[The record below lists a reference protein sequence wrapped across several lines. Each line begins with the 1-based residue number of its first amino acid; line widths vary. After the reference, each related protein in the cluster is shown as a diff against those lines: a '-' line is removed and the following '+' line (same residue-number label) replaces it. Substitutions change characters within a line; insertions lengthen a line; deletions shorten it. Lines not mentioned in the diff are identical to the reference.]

1 MKRLLL
7 ITLIFTFSYAENKLP
22 EREKIPERGAFPE
35 RGEIPERGTFP
46 DRNKLPERGDYSMNN
61 AVNIIPLED
70 FFRNPEM
77 SSFQLSPNGKYISY
91 MKPWEDGNRMMN
103 VYVRPIGSD
112 EEVRITG
119 ASKRSLYGYFWL
131 NENRIAY
138 VQDEGGD
145 ENIHIYAVNID
156 GSNNIDLTP
165 FENIQARITDD
176 LEDNPDYMLGALNKR
191 NPRIHDVYRMNVN
204 SGEMEMIAENPGN
217 IQGWMTDNEGKLR
230 IATTSDG
237 VNTSLLYREN
247 ETEDFKPILTTNFK
261 ESVSPLYF
269 TFDNQELYVASN
281 RGRDKSAIFKFDL
294 ETAKEGELIFEND
307 EVDVYGLMRSK
318 KRKKITGVSYTT
330 DKRQMHFFDE
340 WRENLQNKL
349 ESKLKGVEVAISDLS
364 KDETKAIVVTY
375 SDRSRGT
382 YYYYDI
388 EKDILNKLADLSPW
402 LDEEDMAFM
411 KPISYKSRDGLT
423 IPGYLTLPLNY
434 KQGDRIPVVV
444 NPHGGPWARDNWGF
458 NSQVQFLANRGYAVL
473 QMNFRGSVGYGREF
487 WEISFK
493 QWGKT
498 MQDDITDG
506 VNWLIDEG
514 IADPDRIGIY
524 GASYG
529 GYATLAGLAFT
540 PDVYACGVDYV
551 GVSNIFTL
559 LETLPPY
566 WELGRQMMYEMI
578 GDPDTEKELLK
589 AASPLFHID
598 KIKAPLFVAQGANDP
613 RVKQA
618 ESDQIVEALEA
629 KGIDVPYML
638 KEDEGHGFYNEQNQF
653 DFYREMIK
661 FLDKHL
667 KQ

>member
-1 MKRLLL
+1 MKRFFL
-7 ITLIFTFSYAENKLP
+7 ITLFFIGGYLMS
-22 EREKIPERGAFPE
+22 
-35 RGEIPERGTFP
+35 
-46 DRNKLPERGDYSMNN
+46 NN
-61 AVNIIPLED
+61 TIIPLED
-70 FFRNPEM
+70 FFKNPEM
-77 SSFQLSPNGKYISY
+77 SSFQLSPNGDYISY
-91 MKPWEDGNRMMN
+91 MKPWKEGNRMMN
-103 VYVRPIGSD
+103 VYVKPINSD
-112 EEVRITG
+112 KEMRITN

-131 NENRIAY
+131 NDNRIAY
-138 VQDEGGD
+138 IQDEGGD
-145 ENIHIYAVNID
+145 ENIHIFAVDID

-165 FENIQARITDD
+165 YDNIQARVTDD
-176 LEDNPDYMLGALNKR
+176 LEDDPNFMLVSLNKR
-191 NPRIHDVYRMNVN
+191 IPQVHDVYRLNVN
-204 SGEMEMIAENPGN
+204 TGEISMVAENPGN
-217 IQGWMTDNEGKLR
+217 ISGWMTDNDGKLR

-237 VNTSLLYREN
+237 VNTSILYREK
-247 ETEDFKPILTTNFK
+247 ETDNFKSILTTNFK
-261 ESVSPLYF
+261 ETVAPLYF
-269 TFDNQELYVASN
+269 TFDNDELYVASN
-281 RGRDKSAIFKFDL
+281 RGRDKTAIFKFDL
-294 ETAKEGELIFEND
+294 NAAEEGELIFEHD

-330 DKRQMHFFDE
+330 DKRQMKFFDE
-340 WRENLQNKL
+340 WRQNLQNTLEYKL
-349 ESKLKGVEVAISDLS
+349 RNVEVAISDLS

-375 SDRSRGT
+375 SDKSRGT

-388 EKDILNKLADLSPW
+388 KTKKLVKLADLSPW
-402 LDEEDMAFM
+402 LDENQMAEM
-411 KPISYKSRDGLT
+411 SPISYKSRDGL
-423 IPGYLTLPLNY
+423 IINGYLTLPLDY
-434 KQGDRIPVVV
+434 KKGQKIPVVV

-458 NSQVQFLANRGYAVL
+458 DPQVQFLANRGYAVL

-506 VNWLIDEG
+506 VDWLIKEG
-514 IADPDRIGIY
+514 IGDPNRIAIY

-578 GDPDTEKELLK
+578 GNPETEKDILE
-589 AASPLFHID
+589 AASPLFHVD

-613 RVKQA
+613 RVKKA
-618 ESDQIVEALEA
+618 EADQIVEALESR
-629 KGIDVPYML
+629 GIDVPYML
-638 KEDEGHGFYNEQNQF
+638 KEDEGHGFYNEENRF

-667 KQ
+667 KD

>member
-1 MKRLLL
+1 MNYVIL
-7 ITLIFTFSYAENKLP
+7 IILFFI
-22 EREKIPERGAFPE
+22 
-35 RGEIPERGTFP
+35 GE
-46 DRNKLPERGDYSMNN
+46 YSMAGNTM
-61 AVNIIPLED
+61 IPLKD

-77 SSFQLSPNGKYISY
+77 SSFSLSPDGKHISY
-91 MKPWEDGNRMMN
+91 MKPWEEGNRMMN
-103 VYVRPIGSD
+103 VYVRPIDSND
-112 EEVRITG
+112 EIRITD
-119 ASKRSLYGYFWL
+119 ASKRSLYGYFWI
-131 NENRIAY
+131 NDNRIAY
-138 VQDEGGD
+138 VQDKGGD
-145 ENIHIYAVNID
+145 ENIHIYAVDID
-156 GSNNIDLTP
+156 GKNNIDLTP

-176 LEDNPDYMLGALNKR
+176 LEDDPNFMLVALNKR
-191 NPRIHDVYRMNVN
+191 NPQIHDVYRLNVN
-204 SGEMEMIAENPGN
+204 NGDMDMIAENPGN
-217 IQGWMTDNEGKLR
+217 ISGWGTDHDGKLR

-247 ETEDFKPILTTNFK
+247 EDDDFKSILTTNFK
-261 ESVSPLYF
+261 ESVSPLFF
-269 TFDNQELYVASN
+269 TFDNKELYVSSN

-294 ETAKEGELIFEND
+294 ETAKEGELIFEHD
-307 EVDVYGLMRSK
+307 EVDVYGLMSSK
-318 KRKKITGVSYTT
+318 KRKVITGVSYTT
-330 DKRQMHFFDE
+330 DKRQIHFFDK
-340 WRENLQNKL
+340 WRENLQSTL
-349 ESKLKGVEVAISDLS
+349 ESQLKGVEVAISGLS

-388 EKDILNKLADLSPW
+388 ENDNLTKLADLSPW
-402 LDEEDMAFM
+402 LNEDDMAFM
-411 KPISYKSRDGLT
+411 KPIKYKSRDGLT
-423 IPGYLTLPLNY
+423 IPGYLTLPLDY
-434 KQGDRIPVVV
+434 KKGEKLPVVI

-458 NSQVQFLANRGYAVL
+458 NPEIQFLANRGYAVL

-506 VNWLIDEG
+506 VNWLIEEG
-514 IADPDRIGIY
+514 IADPDRIAIY

-529 GYATLAGLAFT
+529 GYATLAGLTFT
-540 PDVYACGVDYV
+540 PDIYACGVDYV

-578 GDPDTEKELLK
+578 GNPETEKELLE

-598 KIKAPLFVAQGANDP
+598 KIKAPLLVAQGANDP

-618 ESDQIVEALEA
+618 ESDQIVDALKA
-629 KGIDVPYML
+629 KGIDVPYIL
-638 KEDEGHGFYNEQNQF
+638 KEDEGHGFYNEENQF
-653 DFYREMIK
+653 DFYQEMEK

-667 KQ
+667 MN

>member
-1 MKRLLL
+1 MNYVIL
-7 ITLIFTFSYAENKLP
+7 IILFFI
-22 EREKIPERGAFPE
+22 
-35 RGEIPERGTFP
+35 GE
-46 DRNKLPERGDYSMNN
+46 YSMAGNTM
-61 AVNIIPLED
+61 IPLKD

-77 SSFQLSPNGKYISY
+77 SSFSLSPDGKHISY
-91 MKPWEDGNRMMN
+91 MKPWEEGNRMMN
-103 VYVRPIGSD
+103 VYVRPIDSND
-112 EEVRITG
+112 EIRITD
-119 ASKRSLYGYFWL
+119 ASKRSLYGYFWI
-131 NENRIAY
+131 NNNRIAY
-138 VQDEGGD
+138 VQDKGGD
-145 ENIHIYAVNID
+145 ENIHIYAVDID
-156 GSNNIDLTP
+156 GKNNIDLTP

-176 LEDNPDYMLGALNKR
+176 LDDDPNFMLVALNKR
-191 NPRIHDVYRMNVN
+191 NPQIHDVYRLNVN
-204 SGEMEMIAENPGN
+204 NGDMDMIAENPGN
-217 IQGWMTDNEGKLR
+217 ISGWGTDHNGKLR

-247 ETEDFKPILTTNFK
+247 ENDDFKSILTTNFK
-261 ESVSPLYF
+261 ESVSPLFF
-269 TFDNQELYVASN
+269 TFDNKELYVSSN

-294 ETAKEGELIFEND
+294 ETAKEGELIFEHD
-307 EVDVYGLMRSK
+307 EVDVYGLMSSK
-318 KRKKITGVSYTT
+318 KRKVITGVSYTT
-330 DKRQMHFFDE
+330 DKRQMHFFDK
-340 WRENLQNKL
+340 WRENLQNTL
-349 ESKLKGVEVAISDLS
+349 ESQLKGVEVAISDLS

-388 EKDILNKLADLSPW
+388 ENDNLTKLADLSPW
-402 LDEEDMAFM
+402 LNEDDMAFM
-411 KPISYKSRDGLT
+411 KPIKYKSRDGLT
-423 IPGYLTLPLNY
+423 IPGYLTLPLDY
-434 KQGDRIPVVV
+434 KKGEKLPVVI

-458 NSQVQFLANRGYAVL
+458 NPEIQFLANRGYAVL

-506 VNWLIDEG
+506 VNWLIQEG
-514 IADPDRIGIY
+514 IADPDRIAIY

-529 GYATLAGLAFT
+529 GYATLAGLTFT
-540 PDVYACGVDYV
+540 PDIYACGVDYV

-578 GDPDTEKELLK
+578 GNPDTEKELLE

-598 KIKAPLFVAQGANDP
+598 KIKAPLLVAQGANDP

-618 ESDQIVEALEA
+618 ESDQIVDALKA
-629 KGIDVPYML
+629 KGIDVPYIL
-638 KEDEGHGFYNEQNQF
+638 KEDEGHGFYNEENQF
-653 DFYREMIK
+653 DFYQEMEK

-667 KQ
+667 MN